1 VAARQQA
8 EYTVRSAAPPGLQEG
23 LIGVAARADEL
34 PEVDAARVVTY
45 ADLRITDETTEGTK
59 TLGVSGSA
67 FVVDPAVVARFFD
80 VTERAGDLAGLG
92 DGEIAVRDAVAE
104 AHGWEI
110 GDRLL
115 VQLPD
120 ATERELVLAGRFEGG
135 IATNWVLPPE
145 TVEGHTPAAYR
156 EVFVDLGDGVDVAA
170 VRPDLERIVAG
181 TPTAELQSRD
191 DKAAEMVEANE
202 GTLGILTALFAL
214 SLVIGGLGVVNT
226 LTLVIHERVREIG
239 LLRAIGATRG
249 QVRSVIRW
257 EAVLTTSLGALLGA
271 GLGLLGAW
279 VAVAAMPGSPAVTI
293 PGAHLGVAMLATILL
308 GVIASVIPAAR
319 AARLDVLDA
328 LRAT

>member
-1 VAARQQA
+1 
-8 EYTVRSAAPPGLQEG
+8 
-23 LIGVAARADEL
+23 
-34 PEVDAARVVTY
+34 
-45 ADLRITDETTEGTK
+45 
-59 TLGVSGSA
+59 
-67 FVVDPAVVARFFD
+67 
-80 VTERAGDLAGLG
+80 
-92 DGEIAVRDAVAE
+92 
-104 AHGWEI
+104 
-110 GDRLL
+110 
-115 VQLPD
+115 
-120 ATERELVLAGRFEGG
+120 
-135 IATNWVLPPE
+135 
-145 TVEGHTPAAYR
+145 
-156 EVFVDLGDGVDVAA
+156 
-170 VRPDLERIVAG
+170 
-181 TPTAELQSRD
+181 
-191 DKAAEMVEANE
+191 
-202 GTLGILTALFAL
+202 
-214 SLVIGGLGVVNT
+214 VIGGLGVVNT